1 MDNSREEIDKIVEEK
16 KSEPQIEE
24 QVVEE
29 NSVQEVE
36 EPKPVET
43 AKKSK
48 LSSAQELIENSK
60 ELVSKANTEVEECK
74 VGVSQAAEAFDE
86 AKRDFNNTTF
96 KSAETLLEKLGYD
109 YNSYD
114 EVEPFELSVDTND
127 SEDFSVQDIST
138 GRFTGF
144 LLALLAALATVGG
157 LVYLAL
163 TKLNITIDPKTVT
176 PQTAMEQINP
186 VLNWIGTFGGHT
198 GGNMMIGA
206 IILGFSALMVA
217 WLVYAIRVTLKEK
230 KNLDVAKETL
240 EKSKEYCVSKEDCKR
255 EMQKI
260 DAHLREVTEE
270 VSNFDTI
277 LNEKVATLKRIL
289 HIEGAFDEAKEYHP
303 SSKKTMRETEK
314 IMQGIEYLLN
324 TAVTKEGKLNFQSVQ
339 ALQNA
344 RAIYADYLARIYD

>member
-1 MDNSREEIDKIVEEK
+1 M
-16 KSEPQIEE
+16 
-24 QVVEE
+24 
-29 NSVQEVE
+29 
-36 EPKPVET
+36 
-43 AKKSK
+43 
-48 LSSAQELIENSK
+48 
-60 ELVSKANTEVEECK
+60 
-74 VGVSQAAEAFDE
+74 
-86 AKRDFNNTTF
+86 
-96 KSAETLLEKLGYD
+96 
-109 YNSYD
+109 
-114 EVEPFELSVDTND
+114 
-127 SEDFSVQDIST
+127 
-138 GRFTGF
+138 
-144 LLALLAALATVGG
+144 ATVGG

-176 PQTAMEQINP
+176 PQTVMEQINP

-230 KNLDVAKETL
+230 KNLDVAKEIL

-277 LNEKVATLKRIL
+277 LNEKVATLKRVL

-303 SSKKTMRETEK
+303 SSKKTIRETEK